1 MTRIDVLTNA
11 DGDHVQLLIDGMTS
25 PQRLFTSRS
34 LDPAHPAV
42 WLDGQRVYGVDLH
55 WNGVLQFSIPD
66 AGATSRQQ
74 ASGAPTTAP
83 S

>member
-1 MTRIDVLTNA
+1 LIRIDVLTNA
-11 DGDHVQLLIDGMTS
+11 DGDHVGLLIDGTAS
-25 PQRLFTSRS
+25 SSRLFTSRS

-55 WNGVLQFSIPD
+55 WNGAYQFSIPSSVD
-66 AGATSRQQ
+66 SPQQ
-74 ASGAPTTAP
+74 TSGAQSTA